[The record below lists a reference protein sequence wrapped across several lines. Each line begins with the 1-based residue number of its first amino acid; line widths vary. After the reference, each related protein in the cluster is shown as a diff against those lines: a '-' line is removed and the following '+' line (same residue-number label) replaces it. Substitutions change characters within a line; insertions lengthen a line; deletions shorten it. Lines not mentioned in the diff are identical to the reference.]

1 MPFTVITLKKV
12 PESLRGDLTRWMQ
25 EITTGVYV
33 GSFNSKV
40 REYLWKRVTDTI
52 GEGEA
57 VICYSCRNEIGYSFS
72 TCNTDRKVVDFDGI
86 PLVLI
91 PDKNSFKDELKQT
104 KHGFSNASKYHQA
117 SLRTRAQATSDLQ
130 VAKNN
135 RAPVSSVALDN
146 RPATDLVFLD
156 IETTGLRPDT
166 DQIIEIGA
174 IRISDG
180 KETEFHRLIRSDIHI
195 PDEVCKL
202 TGITDDMLSNNGA
215 ELETSIRDLK
225 AFIQGTVLV
234 GYNISFDIRF
244 LNRALE
250 KYCLEPIHNKALE
263 LMREVKR
270 RNSFQ
275 SNYKFETT
283 LKECGIDQ
291 RVLHRALEDARL
303 MHMLYIQMGL
313 KYEDKASVVVKESE

>member
-1 MPFTVITLKKV
+1 
-12 PESLRGDLTRWMQ
+12 
-25 EITTGVYV
+25 
-33 GSFNSKV
+33 
-40 REYLWKRVTDTI
+40 
-52 GEGEA
+52 
-57 VICYSCRNEIGYSFS
+57 
-72 TCNTDRKVVDFDGI
+72 
-86 PLVLI
+86 
-91 PDKNSFKDELKQT
+91 
-104 KHGFSNASKYHQA
+104 
-117 SLRTRAQATSDLQ
+117 
-130 VAKNN
+130 
-135 RAPVSSVALDN
+135 
-146 RPATDLVFLD
+146 
-156 IETTGLRPDT
+156 
-166 DQIIEIGA
+166 
-174 IRISDG
+174 
-180 KETEFHRLIRSDIHI
+180 
-195 PDEVCKL
+195 
-202 TGITDDMLSNNGA
+202 MLSNNGA

>member
-12 PESLRGDLTRWMQ
+12 PDSLRGDLTRWMQ

-52 GEGEA
+52 GNGEA
-57 VICYSCRNEIGYSFS
+57 VLCYSCRNEIGYSFC
-72 TCNTDRKVVDFDGI
+72 TYNTERKVVDFDGI

-91 PDKNSFKDELKQT
+91 PDKNSFEDGLKQT
-104 KHGFSNASKYHQA
+104 QHGFSNASKYHQA
-117 SLRTRAQATSDLQ
+117 SRKVRVQAKANLQ
-130 VAKNN
+130 MEMDN
-135 RAPVSSVALDN
+135 RALEPVIAPDKRTTPN
-146 RPATDLVFLD
+146 LVFLD
-156 IETTGLRPDT
+156 IETTGLSIDT

-180 KETEFHRLIRSDIHI
+180 KKTEFQRLIRSDVHI

-202 TGITDDMLSNNGA
+202 TGITDDMLRNGHT
-215 ELETSIRDLK
+215 LEASIRDLE

-244 LNRALE
+244 INKALE
-250 KYCLEPIHNKALE
+250 KYCLEPIHNKTLE
-263 LMREVKR
+263 LMREAKR

-275 SNYKFETT
+275 NNYKLETT

-291 RVLHRALEDARL
+291 KVLHRALEDARL
-303 MHMLYIQMGL
+303 MYKLYIQMGL
-313 KYEDKASVVVKESE
+313 MLE

>member
-33 GSFNSKV
+33 GSFNSRV
-40 REYLWKRVTDTI
+40 REYLWNRVTDTI

-57 VICYSCRNEIGYSFS
+57 VICYSCRNEIGYSFC
-72 TCNTDRKVVDFDGI
+72 TCNTERKVVDFDGI

-104 KHGFSNASKYHQA
+104 KLGFSNASKYHQA
-117 SLRTRAQATSDLQ
+117 SRRTRVQATSDLQ

-135 RAPVSSVALDN
+135 RAYVSSTASDN
-146 RPATDLVFLD
+146 RTAHDLVFLD
-156 IETTGLRPDT
+156 IETTGLRPDI

-174 IRISDG
+174 IKISDD

-202 TGITDDMLSNNGA
+202 TGITDDMLRNGT
-215 ELETSIRDLK
+215 ELETSIRDLE
-225 AFIQGTVLV
+225 AFIQDTVLV

-244 LNRALE
+244 LNKALE
-250 KYCLEPIHNKALE
+250 KYCLEPIHNKTME
-263 LMREVKR
+263 LMREAKK

-275 SNYKFETT
+275 INYKLETT
-283 LKECGIDQ
+283 LKEFGIEQ

-303 MHMLYIQMGL
+303 MYKLY
-313 KYEDKASVVVKESE
+313 S

>member
-12 PESLRGDLTRWMQ
+12 PDSLRGDLTRWMQ

-33 GSFNSKV
+33 GSFNSRV

-52 GEGEA
+52 GNGEA
-57 VICYSCRNEIGYSFS
+57 VMCYSCRNEIGYSFC
-72 TCNTDRKVVDFDGI
+72 TCNTERRVVDFDGI

-91 PDKNSFKDELKQT
+91 PNKNSPKDDLKQT
-104 KHGFSNASKYHQA
+104 QHGFSNASKYHLARRKARVQTA
-117 SLRTRAQATSDLQ
+117 SDLQ
-130 VAKNN
+130 MAMDT
-135 RAPVSSVALDN
+135 RAPVASVASNKLIT
-146 RPATDLVFLD
+146 PDLVFLD
-156 IETTGLRPDT
+156 IETTGLSVDT

-174 IRISDG
+174 IKISDG
-180 KETEFHRLIRSDIHI
+180 KATEFHRLICSDIHI

-202 TGITDDMLSNNGA
+202 TGITDDMLRNGHT
-215 ELETSIRDLK
+215 LETSIRDLE

-244 LNRALE
+244 INKALE
-250 KYCLEPIHNKALE
+250 KYCLEPIHNKTLE
-263 LMREVKR
+263 LMREAKR

-275 SNYKFETT
+275 NNYKLETT

-291 RVLHRALEDARL
+291 KVLHRALEDARL
-303 MHMLYIQMGL
+303 MYKLYIQMGL
-313 KYEDKASVVVKESE
+313 MKG